1 MSRMSFEIVTGRLGV
16 GAIAF
21 LGLFLIVDGM
31 QIGVFKMI
39 ETYGKSTTW
48 GIIGVIPTTVVIYI
62 VGLFCLEVADIF
74 LSRFTS
80 FSVSQPDEIIAVSST
95 GSDMLQQLYA
105 EHLRNHELLKGTSV
119 SFLILAVGSIA
130 ETSNMP
136 SYGAIVWCSTAGAFA
151 LAILSLLFSQRAG
164 NRAKALSA
172 AVQNQGTFT
181 AQPVNSADPKDRAA
195 D

>member
-48 GIIGVIPTTVVIYI
+48 GIIGVIP
-62 VGLFCLEVADIF
+62 
-74 LSRFTS
+74 
-80 FSVSQPDEIIAVSST
+80 
-95 GSDMLQQLYA
+95 
-105 EHLRNHELLKGTSV
+105 
-119 SFLILAVGSIA
+119 
-130 ETSNMP
+130 
-136 SYGAIVWCSTAGAFA
+136 
-151 LAILSLLFSQRAG
+151 

>member
-1 MSRMSFEIVTGRLGV
+1 MAGTSIEIVTGRIGV

-31 QIGVFKMI
+31 QIGVFNMI
-39 ETYGKSTTW
+39 ETYGQSTTW
-48 GIIGVIPTTVVIYI
+48 GIIGVIPTTVVTYI
-62 VGLFCLEVADIF
+62 VGLICLEIADTL
-74 LSRFTS
+74 LSHFTS
-80 FSVSQPDEIIAVSST
+80 FRAALPDEIIAVSSS
-95 GSDMLQQLYA
+95 GSEMLQQIYS

-136 SYGAIVWCSTAGAFA
+136 GYEAIVWFSTAGSLA
-151 LAILSLLFSQRAG
+151 LAMLSLLFSKRAI

-172 AVQNQGTFT
+172 CVHT
-181 AQPVNSADPKDRAA
+181 
-195 D
+195 